1 MSAPNEHGASLP
13 PPAPLEL
20 LETDELLALG
30 LRASAAGDAASALS
44 FFKGALARHPRHAQA
59 HWMLGAE
66 YAALQLSDR
75 AHEHLARAVEL
86 DPAQPVARFQLG
98 LLRLTRGDVE
108 GAQQT
113 WQALDERPAD
123 DPLRRFGRGLLLLV
137 RGRPAEAR
145 LALRAAADDPATDP
159 ALRRDLEVV
168 LGRIAGGEASVPRA
182 AAPDRVSVRDGP
194 SLAEAPIG
202 SHLALSAYAGGV
214 VRT

>member
-113 WQALDERPAD
+113 WQANVGIFHERLGP
-123 DPLRRFGRGLLLLV
+123 GRHTCDSKEHATGLKV
-137 RGRPAEAR
+137 TPRTEAR
-145 LALRAAADDPATDP
+145 
-159 ALRRDLEVV
+159 E
-168 LGRIAGGEASVPRA
+168 IAP
-182 AAPDRVSVRDGP
+182 
-194 SLAEAPIG
+194 
-202 SHLALSAYAGGV
+202 
-214 VRT
+214 